1 MTFDKKK
8 NSGMTLIELM
18 VVVAI
23 VGIISAIAFPSYQE
37 YVRTANRA
45 DGMALINQIMQAQER
60 YFVNTYTYATDLQL
74 LGFTTA
80 AAIDSEGG
88 KYKVTATVCGAAIA
102 ITTCVLLTAV
112 PQGAQASD
120 GDLSLNS
127 QGKAEGHW

>member
-1 MTFDKKK
+1 MMINKKR
-8 NSGMTLIELM
+8 NGGFSLIELM
-18 VVVAI
+18 IVVAI
-23 VGIISAIAFPSYQE
+23 IGIISAIALPSYRE
-37 YVRTANRA
+37 YVIAANRA
-45 DGMALINQIMQAQER
+45 DGMTLINQIMQAQER
-60 YFVNTYTYATDLQL
+60 YFVNRYTYATDLQL

-80 AAIDSEGG
+80 AAIDSDDG
-88 KYKVTATVCGAAIA
+88 KYKVTATVCAGIA